1 MDSPILRRSE
11 LSILE
16 EIFKGLTSIVA
27 ADRGVAAQ
35 RLRRFATVEVRRA
48 LDEADAQGVTHRATE
63 VECSIEIM
71 QRISDLVDSTE
82 QHHKLGAVAA
92 IESLIDV
99 EQEMHPQMGTR
110 FANYVNSFIRRSD
123 SGPEHQEI
131 VVAAVAAL
139 GKLVKADM
147 GIPADMVED
156 AISNALD
163 WIRKD
168 AEKIEELKRRRF
180 AAVHVLRQLAVDSPT
195 HFYVQVIRDVDI
207 KDSFLEVMWG
217 VLCDKSEIIRRTTA
231 SALGACLQ
239 MVAQREGDHCRELY
253 KGVYNQALNHLASHS
268 DAEVHGALLAMY
280 QLVVIPHAMDEY
292 VSDHL
297 EPLARFFARI
307 KDHRDICV
315 RQQFLQLLP
324 ALHKSPAIDA
334 VTKIDGTLIYLME
347 LLRKGEFRGAAFIAL
362 GELAAARP
370 EIKEYE
376 GWKVDQIFLYARDSL
391 PSAAVRKSKQQP
403 CVEEALHCVRILVE
417 THGADL
423 TQHIQDLLPSMFE
436 AEIGLCV
443 PLHKALTA
451 IMDHVESASVQQTVR
466 NRLLDMVSKE
476 LTGQGI
482 KAAIGARLQ
491 IEHAIS
497 SPSVGTRAP
506 PVEGHSRTQL
516 LELAFEILSTF
527 SFGELLS
534 TPFIDF
540 AVVKYLTEEEP
551 SIRRAAALCCC
562 NALTRIQ
569 RRNDAASAQ
578 LRNNI
583 LERCLVLATTDLDA
597 ELRRSVL
604 STMANSSDFDD
615 FLAVGKNLRLVFIPM
630 HDEELSVRKIA
641 MQLLGRLG
649 RLNPSSAMPSFRK
662 MLVQL
667 LTQLEYNNEQTK
679 KEESVELLT
688 TLIRSS
694 HELVQPYA
702 TPIAQ
707 SLIAKLE
714 GKTVRARVA
723 ARMLEALGE
732 LVQMGAEHM
741 QDHLDALLQIII
753 DSLQDQSSAL
763 KREIALRALR
773 QLVSGT
779 GTAIQPYLD
788 HPALMGLLL
797 KVIKQEVAPHVRAEA
812 VRALG
817 TLGAIDPHVLSM
829 GTREFESQ
837 NFSASDA
844 LIPGIGEAA
853 GDSVTAET
861 VGSLVRILKNETLK
875 AHHSQ
880 TVSVLMFIM
889 KGIEYNARLPF
900 LPLLLP
906 PFLRTIRTC
915 DRNHRAHLL
924 DKLKELVELVK
935 GSIVSMAEA
944 PEETDFLA
952 EIIDLVED
960 SWSEIALLKHVLDLI
975 QKLSE
980 YMPMEF
986 KPHMPSLL
994 PKMIASLQREW
1005 RTVLN
1010 GDESDSQASQ
1020 DAGRAAEHCEQILS
1034 SFETFGS
1041 MLADYMYLA
1050 LPQMVSIVV
1059 QPGPH
1064 GLDTKRIAAGTI
1076 GTLCEHVNMT
1086 EYSSRIVLPLARALL
1101 ERTSEATD
1109 AQQLKITIINTLSTL
1124 ITSIG
1129 YEYAIFIP
1137 MIENVMAELRS
1148 AKVTALLKSLKTYDT
1163 FVSKLLTAEYIHN
1176 PQHRESVRMTPLGRS
1191 MRAPPL
1197 VEEGEKLPVDHS
1209 KLEQAWDTRQRATK
1223 EDWTDWFRKFSI
1235 DLIRQSPSQA
1245 LRQTDVLVPA
1255 YPQLAMELFKS
1266 AFVSCWSELYDSQQ
1280 NELVRNLEKA
1290 IVSVSTPPHVLQSL
1304 LNLAEH
1310 MEHDERPL
1318 PMDIQ
1323 MLADISQKSQAF
1335 AKALHYWEL
1344 HFDIDPESAIEPL
1357 ISINTELQQP
1367 EAAEGMLRILQASSS
1382 SSVGVDLARDAE
1394 IYTKLHNWPSALQAY
1409 RRLED
1414 EGVSNLDNDLKQWRC
1429 LAELGEW
1436 EQLSA
1441 KVADRTGSSEVP
1453 APPGAPAGSRVRF
1466 KTVAYD
1472 KRTAAYGAKAAWNLG
1487 NWDRLRTY
1495 VDIMGDEVTEDGG
1508 FLRAVLALHK
1518 KDHQEA
1524 KRYIDTTRTLIEQ
1537 RLTEVVSDSYVRAYD
1552 VVFRVQELSELEEV
1566 IAYRE
1571 CSSDQ
1576 SGTDRQLALRR
1587 MWDQRL
1593 RSCQPRVEFWQRSL
1607 AIRALVIKM
1616 TDDIE
1621 MRLKFAALCRK
1632 NGRLNAAQACL
1643 AGLLERPPEE
1653 LSLDTLA
1660 PGTCVANS
1668 EVVFNYLKLSWSMA
1682 ESNDDDVDMRDRTLH
1697 TLHAYIERWVE
1708 LRPAHAGADGTGSRD
1723 YSFDHFLASC
1733 YRQAGLW
1740 QAACDTDGTM
1750 DMQILK
1756 SYKKAT
1762 ELHSGWFKAW
1772 SSWALMNYEVATRRE
1787 DSSDGEVSNDPEVIT
1802 YMARALEGFIQ
1813 SIRCVEHNA
1822 AHNTLQDVLRV
1833 LTVWFRYGEQQDVS
1847 NVVQKRGQGPFADVD
1862 LDTWLQVIPQIVA
1875 RIDIPTE
1882 KVRQQIC
1889 DLLTR
1894 IGREHPQSLL
1904 FSLLVSEKS
1913 DVPARTKAARKI
1925 MSEMK
1930 SKPLLNL
1937 ITDARLVS
1945 RELDR
1950 IAVLWNEEWH
1960 AGLEE
1965 ACKAYFTHKDDAGMI
1980 AQLEKLQESLEKG
1993 AETMRETSFQQ
2004 QFGSQLHEAWEWI
2017 KRYKR
2022 SRSKDDL
2029 NRAWNIYFT
2038 EFQLIAKTLD
2048 SEKLELQY
2056 VSPKLLEA
2064 TDLQLAVPGTY
2075 APGREIVRIEKFYP
2089 MMNVLP
2095 SKQRPRKLQ
2104 MRGSDGRD
2112 YEFLLKG
2119 KEDIRLDE
2127 RVMQLFG
2134 LINTM
2139 LSTDSVTSRRD
2150 LAITRYNVVPLS
2162 PTSGLIGWVRHTDT
2176 LNVLIK
2182 GYREARNIRHHVEQG
2197 LMLQCAPRA
2206 DISSYDKLSTLQK
2219 VEAFEWA
2226 LKNTK
2231 GQDLKQVLWL
2241 KSRNSEVWLER
2252 RNMFTRSLA
2261 TMSMVGYILGLGDRH
2276 PSNLMMHRHSGKI
2289 VHIDFGDCFDI
2300 CRQRDKYPEHI
2311 PFRLTRMLVK
2321 AMEVSGIEGNF
2332 KIICEEVLGLMRR
2345 EKDSVL
2351 AMLEAFVHDPLIN
2364 WRLVHHPADTTTASS
2379 SGAGSG
2385 AASAVAPTKASAA
2398 AAAATGSVLDAPMLA
2413 QVLTEQGHEAAVIQ
2427 QAAAVIGQA
2436 GSRGRGGADG
2446 GLVPAGTPSV
2456 AMQGSLR
2463 AASLAGA
2470 SARPLSRAGSLGQ
2483 QQHQGSESAIGDA
2496 DISVNK
2502 TAREILGRIS
2512 AKLTGTEGGSGIGLE
2527 EGVPPGQAAAAAADD
2542 DGSLTSSGGGG
2553 ALANVTPLTVPQQ
2566 VQRCETPLC
2575 PPPARLPGRCVLV
2588 V

>member
-1 MDSPILRRSE
+1 MDSPVLRRSDR
-11 LSILE
+11 SILD
-16 EIFKGLTSIVA
+16 EIFAGLTSTIA
-27 ADRGVAAQ
+27 AERTAAGQ

-48 LDEADAQGVTHRATE
+48 LDEADAQGVMHRATE

-71 QRISDLVDSTE
+71 QRISDLVDSPE
-82 QHHKLGAVAA
+82 QHGKLGAIVAV
-92 IESLIDV
+92 ESLIDL

-123 SGPEHQEI
+123 SGAEHQES

-168 AEKIEELKRRRF
+168 AEKVEGLRRRRF

-195 HFYVQVIRDVDI
+195 HFYVQVIREVDI

-217 VLCDKSEIIRRTTA
+217 VLCDKSEVIRRTTA
-231 SALGACLQ
+231 SALGACLE

-253 KGVYNQALNHLASHS
+253 RGVYEQALIHLGSTN
-268 DAEVHGALLAMY
+268 DAEVHGALLAMC

-292 VSDHL
+292 VSDNL
-297 EPLARFFARI
+297 EPLARTLFAKI
-307 KDHRDICV
+307 KDHRDVVV
-315 RQQFLQLLP
+315 RRQFLQLLP
-324 ALHKSPAIDA
+324 ALHTSPAIDE

-347 LLRKGEFRGAAFIAL
+347 LLRKGEFRGPAFIAL

-370 EIKEYE
+370 DIQEQE
-376 GWKVDQIFLYARDSL
+376 GWKIDQIFLYARDSL
-391 PSAAVRKSKQQP
+391 PSATARKSKQQP
-403 CVEEALHCVRILVE
+403 CVEDALHCVRILVE
-417 THGADL
+417 TYGTVL
-423 TQHIQDLLPSMFE
+423 TPEVQDLLPSIF
-436 AEIGLCV
+436 ATEIGLCR
-443 PLHKALTA
+443 PLHMALTA
-451 IMDHVESASVQQTVR
+451 IMENLISVETKQTVR
-466 NRLLDMVSKE
+466 SQLLDMVSKE
-476 LTGQGI
+476 LTGQGVR
-482 KAAIGARLQ
+482 ASIGARLQ
-491 IEHAIS
+491 IEHVVS
-497 SPSVGTRAP
+497 SPSVGKLP
-506 PVEGHSRTQL
+506 PPIEGHTRRQL

-527 SFGELLS
+527 SFGELLN
-534 TPFIDF
+534 TTFIDF
-540 AVVKYLTEEEP
+540 AVVRYLTEEDAE
-551 SIRRAAALCCC
+551 IRRAAALCCC

-569 RRNDAASAQ
+569 RRHDAASIH

-583 LERCLVLATTDLDA
+583 LERCLVLATTDLDV
-597 ELRRSVL
+597 ELRRAVL
-604 STMANSSDFDD
+604 ATMANSSEFDD

-630 HDEELSVRKIA
+630 HDEDLSVRKIA
-641 MQLLGRLG
+641 MKLLGRLG

-667 LTQLEYNNEQTK
+667 LTQLEYNNEQTR

-714 GKTVRARVA
+714 GKTVRVRVA

-837 NFSASDA
+837 NLSDSDE
-844 LIPGIGEAA
+844 LMPGIGDAA

-861 VGSLVRILKNETLK
+861 VTALVRILKDETLK

-880 TVSVLMFIM
+880 TVSVLIFIM
-889 KGIEYNARLPF
+889 KGIEYNSRLPF

-906 PFLRTIRTC
+906 PFLRTIRNC
-915 DRNHRAHLL
+915 DRVHRARLL
-924 DKLKELVELVK
+924 DNLKELVELVK
-935 GSIVSMAEA
+935 GSIVSMDDENR
-944 PEETDFLA
+944 EETDFLA

-960 SWSEIALLKHVLDLI
+960 SWSEIGLLKHVLDLI

-1010 GDESDSQASQ
+1010 GNESDLQASQ
-1020 DAGRAAEHCEQILS
+1020 DLTRAEDHCEQILGA
-1034 SFETFGS
+1034 FETFGP

-1050 LPQMVSIVV
+1050 LPQMVSIVE
-1059 QPGPH
+1059 QAGPH
-1064 GLDTKRIAAGTI
+1064 GLVTKRLAAGTI
-1076 GTLCEHVNMT
+1076 GTLCGHVNMT
-1086 EYSSRIVLPLARALL
+1086 EYSSRMVLPLARVLQ
-1101 ERTSEATD
+1101 ERTVEGAD
-1109 AQQLKITIINTLSTL
+1109 AQHLKITIINTLCNL

-1129 YEYAIFIP
+1129 YDYAIYIP
-1137 MIENVMAELRS
+1137 VIENVMAELRS
-1148 AKVTALLKSLKTYDT
+1148 TKVAPLLKSLKTYDT
-1163 FVSKLLTAEYIHN
+1163 FVSKLLTEEYIHN

-1191 MRAPPL
+1191 MRAPTHG
-1197 VEEGEKLPVDHS
+1197 EEQEKLPVDHL

-1245 LRQTDVLVPA
+1245 LRQTDVLIPA
-1255 YPQLAMELFKS
+1255 YPQLAMELFKA

-1280 NELVRNLEKA
+1280 NELVRNMEKA
-1290 IVSVSTPPHVLQSL
+1290 IVAGSTPPHVLQAL

-1318 PMDIQ
+1318 PMDIR
-1323 MLADISQKSQAF
+1323 MLADISQKCQAF

-1367 EAAEGMLRILQASSS
+1367 EAAEGMLRLLQKTSK

-1394 IYTKLHNWPSALQAY
+1394 IYTKLHNWPSALSAY
-1409 RRLED
+1409 RRLEE
-1414 EGVSNLDNDLKQWRC
+1414 EGVSDLDNDLKQWRC

-1436 EQLSA
+1436 DELA
-1441 KVADRTGSSEVP
+1441 NKVADRAGSRAIP
-1453 APPGAPAGSRVRF
+1453 APPVAAATSRVRF

-1472 KRTAAYGAKAAWNLG
+1472 KRMAAYGAKAAWNLG
-1487 NWDRLRTY
+1487 DWESLRTY
-1495 VDIMGDEVTEDGG
+1495 VDMMSDEVSEDGG
-1508 FLRAVLALHK
+1508 FLRAVLALHEE
-1518 KDHQEA
+1518 DHQEA
-1524 KRYIDTTRTLIEQ
+1524 KRCIDTTRTLIEQ

-1552 VVFRVQELSELEEV
+1552 VAFRVQELSELEEV
-1566 IAYRE
+1566 IAFRE
-1571 CSSDQ
+1571 SSGDR
-1576 SGTDRQLALRR
+1576 SGTDRQLAIRR

-1607 AIRALVIKM
+1607 AIRALVIS
-1616 TDDIE
+1616 TADDIE

-1632 NGRLNAAQACL
+1632 DGRFNAAQTCL
-1643 AGLLERPPEE
+1643 ARLLDRRPEE
-1653 LSLDTLA
+1653 LSLDTLDPA
-1660 PGTCVANS
+1660 TCVAHP
-1668 EVVFNYLKLSWSMA
+1668 EVVFNYLKLHWSMA
-1682 ESNDDDVDMRDRTLH
+1682 EKSADEAVTRDRTLDA
-1697 TLHAYIERWVE
+1697 LHSYIKRWSQERVT
-1708 LRPAHAGADGTGSRD
+1708 HAGAREHG
-1723 YSFDHFLASC
+1723 SFDPFLASC

-1740 QAACDTDGTM
+1740 QAACNTEGTM
-1750 DMQILK
+1750 DAQILK
-1756 SYKKAT
+1756 SYQKAT
-1762 ELHSGWFKAW
+1762 ELNSGWFKAW

-1787 DSSDGEVSNDPEVIT
+1787 DSSDSEISNDPEVVT

-1833 LTVWFRYGEQQDVS
+1833 LTVWFRYGEHQDVS

-1862 LDTWLQVIPQIVA
+1862 VDTWLQVIPQIVA

-1904 FSLLVSEKS
+1904 FSLLVSEKADS
-1913 DVPARTKAARKI
+1913 GTRLSAAHKI

-1930 SKPLLNL
+1930 SKPVLNL
-1937 ITDARLVS
+1937 INDARLVS

-1965 ACKAYFTHKDDAGMI
+1965 ACKAYFTNKDDGTMI
-1980 AQLEKLQESLEKG
+1980 AILEKLQKSLERG

-2004 QFGSQLHEAWEWI
+2004 QFGSQLKEAWEWV

-2022 SRSKDDL
+2022 TGSKDDL
-2029 NRAWNIYFT
+2029 NRAWNVYFT
-2038 EFQLIAKTLD
+2038 EFQSIAKTLD
-2048 SEKLELQY
+2048 CEKMELQY

-2064 TDLQLAVPGTY
+2064 ADLQLAVPGTY
-2075 APGREIVRIEKFYP
+2075 APGRETVRIEKFYP

-2095 SKQRPRKLQ
+2095 SKQRPRKLR

-2139 LSTDSVTSRRD
+2139 LATDAVTSRRD

-2206 DISSYDKLSTLQK
+2206 DISSFDKLTTLQK
-2219 VEAFEWA
+2219 VDAFEWA

-2241 KSRNSEVWLER
+2241 KSRNSELWLER
-2252 RNMFTRSLA
+2252 RNMFTCSLA

-2311 PFRLTRMLVK
+2311 PFRLTRMLVN
-2321 AMEVSGIEGNF
+2321 AMEVSGIEGSF
-2332 KIICEEVLGLMRR
+2332 KTVCEEVLGLMRR

-2364 WRLVHHPADTTTASS
+2364 WRLVNQPADAATVSA
-2379 SGAGSG
+2379 SGAGS
-2385 AASAVAPTKASAA
+2385 SAA
-2398 AAAATGSVLDAPMLA
+2398 GGAQVATGSVMDAPKLA
-2413 QVLTEQGHEAAVIQ
+2413 QVFTEQGHEATAAE
-2427 QAAAVIGQA
+2427 QAAARVIEQA
-2436 GSRGRGGADG
+2436 DQRRRDET
-2446 GLVPAGTPSV
+2446 GLIQAGTPSV
-2456 AMQGSLR
+2456 AMHGSLR

-2470 SARPLSRAGSLGQ
+2470 ARVRGGSLGQ
-2483 QQHQGSESAIGDA
+2483 QDSAQGDA
-2496 DISVNK
+2496 DISTVNK
-2502 TAREILGRIS
+2502 TAREILRRIS
-2512 AKLTGTEGGSGIGLE
+2512 TKLTGTEGGGGAGAGAGGGGVDME
-2527 EGVPPGQAAAAAADD
+2527 EGVPPAADD
-2542 DGSLTSSGGGG
+2542 AGSGLATSGAAGG
-2553 ALANVTPLTVPQQ
+2553 LVPITPLTVPQQ
-2566 VQRCETPLC
+2566 VHR
-2575 PPPARLPGRCVLV
+2575 
-2588 V
+2588 